1 MKYTN
6 MKDTNQSGKFIDRHG
21 WSGKY
26 KFKFIDKDT
35 GKIREE
41 MKYNKLLDTA
51 LNEMA
56 KALYDGSND
65 FVPTYIGLGT
75 QSATIYN
82 TMTNM
87 GSETFRTYIGASPTI
102 SGTGEVMNVFYV
114 LSTEALFHVKELGL
128 WGGSTATST
137 IGTGKLLSYI
147 TFEDDRSA
155 KNEEIQIF
163 RYDKF
168 ERSV

>member
-1 MKYTN
+1 MKQIE
-6 MKDTNQSGKFIDRHG
+6 KHG
-21 WSGKY
+21 WTGKY
-26 KFKFIDKDT
+26 IFKFIDKST
-35 GKIREE
+35 GKMRQEI
-41 MKYNKLLDTA
+41 KYNKLLDVA

-56 KALYDGSND
+56 KALYNGTND
-65 FVPTYIGLGT
+65 CIPKYIGLGT
-75 QSATIYN
+75 QTATIYN

-87 GSETFRTYIGASPTI
+87 GSETFRTFIGASPTI
-102 SGTGEVMNVFYV
+102 SGVGEVRNTFYV
-114 LSTEALFHVKELGL
+114 LSTEALFYVKELGL

-147 TFEDDRSA
+147 IFEDDRTA